1 MKRSLAIA
9 AVTLVACAAF
19 GAVYAYFSPS
29 LNAVTGETGNK
40 TERMI
45 NDSPRKAHVRAACG
59 AAGGALAGLG
69 LVLYAARVRRRPS
82 DG

>member
-1 MKRSLAIA
+1 MNRSVA
-9 AVTLVACAAF
+9 AVTLVACVAF
-19 GAVYAYFSPS
+19 GAVSAYFSPA
-29 LNAVTGETGNK
+29 LNAVTGESSRK
-40 TERMI
+40 LDLMM
-45 NDSPRKAHVRAACG
+45 NDTPHKAHVRAACG